1 MTREPTPVFVQRRTY
16 RRRRMQDAARLLP
29 ILGAVL
35 ILLPLL
41 WSGEAARTA
50 RVMLYLFVIWLLLA
64 GLAALISAYLD
75 TPEEDGQP
83 EREP

>member
-1 MTREPTPVFVQRRTY
+1 MTRETGPVFVQRRTY

-41 WSGEAARTA
+41 WSGEEARTA
-50 RVMLYLFVIWLLLA
+50 RVMLYLFVIWILLV
-64 GLAALISAYLD
+64 GLAAFLSAYLA
-75 TPEEDGQP
+75 TPEEDEEP
-83 EREP
+83 EREQ